1 MVTLIVD
8 EETDSSRATP
18 SRLMGGGPGIPT

>member
-8 EETDSSRATP
+8 H
-18 SRLMGGGPGIPT
+18 